1 MNMFTV
7 LLILIGLTAFV
18 CCFFWLLVWND
29 SRSSNYLKIKFKQ
42 FLTMYRIN
50 PDKWW
55 LYEGGIVIYEDD
67 AENIYQQFY
76 FSPIDFLRYKFFYKK
91 KKKSKKKS
99 NADSKWEKVV
109 ISWQKDIND
118 YREKYTE
125 ELQNKI
131 KEI

>member
-1 MNMFTV
+1 MLIV
-7 LLILIGLTAFV
+7 LLILIGFSAFF
-18 CCFFWLLVWND
+18 CCSFWLLTWSD
-29 SRSSNYLKIKFKQ
+29 SRSSSYLKIKFKQ

-55 LYEGGIVIYEDD
+55 LYEDGHVVYEDD
-67 AENIYQQFY
+67 AKNIYQQFY
-76 FSPIDFLRYKFFYKK
+76 FSPIDFLRYMFLYKK
-91 KKKSKKKS
+91 KKKSKKK
-99 NADSKWEKVV
+99 NNNDKKWEKVI

-131 KEI
+131 KEF

>member
-1 MNMFTV
+1 MFTV
-7 LLILIGLTAFV
+7 LLILIGLAAFV
-18 CCFFWLLVWND
+18 CCFFWLLAWND

-50 PDKWW
+50 PNKWW
-55 LYEGGIVIYEDD
+55 LSGGGNVTYEDD
-67 AENIYQQFY
+67 VENIYQYFY
-76 FSPIDFLRYKFFYKK
+76 FSPIDFLRYEFFYKK

-99 NADSKWEKVV
+99 NTDSKWEKVV

>member
-1 MNMFTV
+1 MFTV
-7 LLILIGLTAFV
+7 LLILIGLAVFV
-18 CCFFWLLVWND
+18 CCFFWLLAWND

-50 PDKWW
+50 PNKWW
-55 LYEGGIVIYEDD
+55 LSGSGNVTYEDD
-67 AENIYQQFY
+67 AENIYQHFY
-76 FSPIDFLRYKFFYKK
+76 FSPIDFLRYEFFYKK

-99 NADSKWEKVV
+99 NTDSKWEKVV

>member
-1 MNMFTV
+1 MFIALLTLTV
-7 LLILIGLTAFV
+7 FAVFSGCI
-18 CCFFWLLVWND
+18 FWLLTWSD
-29 SRSSNYLKIKFKQ
+29 SRSSSYLKIKFKQ

-55 LYEGGIVIYEDD
+55 LQWDGSVIYEDD

-91 KKKSKKKS
+91 KKKSKKK
-99 NADSKWEKVV
+99 NNNDKKWEKVV

>member
-1 MNMFTV
+1 MLAA
-7 LLILIGLTAFV
+7 LLTLIIFATFSGCL
-18 CCFFWLLVWND
+18 FWLLTWSD
-29 SRSSNYLKIKFKQ
+29 SRSSSCLKIKFKQ

-55 LYEGGIVIYEDD
+55 LYENGNVIYEDD

-76 FSPIDFLRYKFFYKK
+76 FSPIDFLRYEFFYKK

-118 YREKYTE
+118 YRKKYTE

-131 KEI
+131 KEF

>member
-1 MNMFTV
+1 MFTV
-7 LLILIGLTAFV
+7 LFILIGLAVFV
-18 CCFFWLLVWND
+18 CCFFWLLAWND

-42 FLTMYRIN
+42 FLAMYRIN

-55 LYEGGIVIYEDD
+55 LCDGGNVTYEDD
-67 AENIYQQFY
+67 AENIYQHFY
-76 FSPIDFLRYKFFYKK
+76 FSPIDFLRYEFFYKK
-91 KKKSKKKS
+91 KKKSKKK
-99 NADSKWEKVV
+99 NNNDKKWEKVI

-131 KEI
+131 KEF

>member
-1 MNMFTV
+1 
-7 LLILIGLTAFV
+7 
-18 CCFFWLLVWND
+18 
-29 SRSSNYLKIKFKQ
+29 
-42 FLTMYRIN
+42 MYRIN

-55 LYEGGIVIYEDD
+55 LQWDGSVIYEDD

-91 KKKSKKKS
+91 KKKSKKK
-99 NADSKWEKVV
+99 NNNDKKWEKVI

-131 KEI
+131 KEF

>member
-1 MNMFTV
+1 MLIV
-7 LLILIGLTAFV
+7 LLILIGFSAFL
-18 CCFFWLLVWND
+18 CCSFWLLTWSD
-29 SRSSNYLKIKFKQ
+29 SRSSSCLKIKFKQ

-55 LYEGGIVIYEDD
+55 LYENGNVIYEDD
-67 AENIYQQFY
+67 AKNIYQQFY
-76 FSPIDFLRYKFFYKK
+76 FSPIDFLRYEFFYKK

-99 NADSKWEKVV
+99 NVDSKWEKVI

-131 KEI
+131 KEF

>member
-1 MNMFTV
+1 MFTV
-7 LLILIGLTAFV
+7 LLILIGLAAFFG
-18 CCFFWLLVWND
+18 CLLWPLTWSD

-42 FLTMYRIN
+42 FLIMYRIN

-55 LYEGGIVIYEDD
+55 LYEGGIVVYEDD

>member
-1 MNMFTV
+1 MFTV
-7 LLILIGLTAFV
+7 LLILIGLAAFV
-18 CCFFWLLVWND
+18 CCFFWLLAWND

-50 PDKWW
+50 PNKWW
-55 LYEGGIVIYEDD
+55 LSGGGNVTYEDD
-67 AENIYQQFY
+67 VENIYQHFY
-76 FSPIDFLRYKFFYKK
+76 FSPIDFLRYEFFYKK

-99 NADSKWEKVV
+99 NTDSKWEKVV